1 MLFWTIVLTVVF
13 EILAVTLRYGV
24 GLEMTRDSASTVA
37 GFTFGFR
44 IHHGYLGAVLLV
56 VAWCCLQRGGTPS
69 KVLTAVGLA
78 LVISDLVHHF
88 LVLWPLEGDPH
99 FDLVYPDR

>member
-37 GFTFGFR
+37 GLTFGLR

-56 VAWCCLQRGGTPS
+56 VAWCCLRRGGTPS

-78 LVISDLVHHF
+78 LLMSDLVHHF